1 MELTKPNQVLKRVVN
16 SMNRFL
22 SFFFHHLLLAESD
35 PFRRRHVGVDRE
47 MCRTVLYV
55 GLIEKKKYCM
65 VADGVVRID

>member
-1 MELTKPNQVLKRVVN
+1 
-16 SMNRFL
+16 MNRFL